1 MKLKHFDFSNFNKMA
16 LLSFQYG
23 PASLNVNKVCFDEE
37 QDIHKIR
44 EKSRTDICITEW
56 YRCGKCGEMKTNVEC
71 LSCSEVEALG
81 YLQLS
86 DIRQDDRNVVNKKVS
101 KTVL

>member
-1 MKLKHFDFSNFNKMA
+1 MKLKHFNFSNFNKMA
-16 LLSFQYG
+16 SLSFQYG
-23 PASLNVNKVCFDEE
+23 SLSLNVNKVCFDEE
-37 QDIHKIR
+37 QDIHKIC
-44 EKSRTDICITEW
+44 EKSRKYLCITGW
-56 YRCGKCGEMKTNVEC
+56 YRCGESNTNVEC

-101 KTVL
+101 KTIL